1 MINFINFTSGH
12 IIFLFLFIFKV
23 LNNQDITLCWQQ
35 IVSNISEDIFQIF
48 DLAQPLKQI
57 WLKSPRKNISPKHV
71 CCIFSFFCLL
81 ILYGRAAIMYIIL
94 GVKEYFNEEN

>member
-23 LNNQDITLCWQQ
+23 LNNRDITLCWQQ

-57 WLKSPRKNISPKHV
+57 LLKSSRKNISPKHV
-71 CCIFSFFCLL
+71 LHFFFFCLL
-81 ILYGRAAIMYIIL
+81 ILCGREAIMYINL

>member
-23 LNNQDITLCWQQ
+23 LNNQDITLGWQQ

-57 WLKSPRKNISPKHV
+57 LLKSPRKNMCV
-71 CCIFSFFCLL
+71 AFFLFL
-81 ILYGRAAIMYIIL
+81 STNFMWEAAIMYIIL
-94 GVKEYFNEEN
+94 SVNEYFNEEN